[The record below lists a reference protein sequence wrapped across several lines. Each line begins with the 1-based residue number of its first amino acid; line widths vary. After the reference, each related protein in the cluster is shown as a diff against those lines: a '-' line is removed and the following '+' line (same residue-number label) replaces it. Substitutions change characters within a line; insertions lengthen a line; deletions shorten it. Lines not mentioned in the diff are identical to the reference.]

1 MKLTMWAFLKGQFAK
16 LPPVA
21 EADLTGKTVI
31 ILGANTG
38 LGFEAVKHFAGMNPA
53 RLILACRSQSRGQ
66 AAMDKLKAD
75 TGYKNAELWLV
86 DLADFA
92 SVKQFADK
100 FEKDG
105 GRLDI
110 FVENAGV
117 NSDKYEATK
126 DGYEVSFQVNCLSTP
141 LAGLLLLPHMLRTA
155 REHSTVPRLVVV
167 ASEVHYFTDIPK
179 SVREGDN
186 ILATLG
192 SAEYCTPATMQ
203 DRYMVTKLLNVFFVR
218 ALNARLGAAPLIVN
232 AINPGLCH
240 SELGRTMT
248 GVKAFLFG
256 ILSSILAF
264 TAEEGS
270 RQLVWGAI
278 GLPDSADK
286 LRGEY
291 INQCTVEEPSDFVIS
306 PEGTKVQDRIW
317 DELIAMLGKEDPRVL
332 SVVDKYLS
340 PSA

>member
-31 ILGANTG
+31 VLGANTTSG
-38 LGFEAVKHFAGMNPA
+38 S
-53 RLILACRSQSRGQ
+53 RRGQ

-105 GRLDI
+105 GRLNI

-126 DGYEVSFQVNCLSTP
+126 DGYEDSLVAP
-141 LAGLLLLPHMLRTA
+141 WLLLLPHMLRTA

-167 ASEVHYFTDIPK
+167 ASEAHNFTDIPK

-192 SAEYCTPATMQ
+192 SAEYCTAATMQ
-203 DRYMVTKLLNVFFVR
+203 DRYMVTKLLNVLNVR
-218 ALNARLGAAPLIVN
+218 ALKARLGAAPLIVS

-240 SELGRTMT
+240 SELGRAMT
-248 GVKAFLFG
+248 GVKGFLFS
-256 ILSSILAF
+256 ILSSIFAF

-270 RQLVWGAI
+270 RQLVWGAV

-306 PEGTKVQDRIW
+306 PEGAKVQDRIW

-332 SVVDKYLS
+332 SVVNKYLF
-340 PSA
+340 PSV